1 MATSGCCAVRSTLC
15 NATRCCRVEEGVR
28 KEPFE
33 ELMCEVE
40 DDHTGAV
47 IEAVTLRKGEVR
59 RAVHIAR
66 AGRIGWDMRCSQSV
80 LTLQTLQLTAHR
92 WTRRQQA

>member
-1 MATSGCCAVRSTLC
+1 MFCPHLSAPALVRS
-15 NATRCCRVEEGVR
+15 RVEEGVR

-40 DDHTGAV
+40 EDHTGAV

-59 RAVHIAR
+59 LQGGPLSH
-66 AGRIGWDMRCSQSV
+66 G
-80 LTLQTLQLTAHR
+80 LTLFT
-92 WTRRQQA
+92 

>member
-1 MATSGCCAVRSTLC
+1 MVGPHGSTPALVC
-15 NATRCCRVEEGVR
+15 SRVEEGVR

-40 DDHTGAV
+40 EDHTGAV

-59 RAVHIAR
+59 R
-66 AGRIGWDMRCSQSV
+66 
-80 LTLQTLQLTAHR
+80 
-92 WTRRQQA
+92 RREPLSHLLK